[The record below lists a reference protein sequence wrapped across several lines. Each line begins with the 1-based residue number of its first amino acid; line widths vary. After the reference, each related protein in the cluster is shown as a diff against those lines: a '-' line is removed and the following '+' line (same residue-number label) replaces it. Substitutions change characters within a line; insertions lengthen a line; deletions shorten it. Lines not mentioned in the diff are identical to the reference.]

1 MTKTEE
7 IMELVELFGNAMA
20 KDELNQTSTQSAT
33 PYYKLKSAIEE
44 LVADTE
50 TIRAKW
56 CERCAKVI
64 EEELYPR
71 PRSGYQI
78 QYNAG
83 IQELA
88 NKIRSLE

>member
-50 TIRAKW
+50 TIHAKER
-56 CERCAKVI
+56 ERCAKVCTDMQGGWASSDHLDCA
-64 EEELYPR
+64 E
-71 PRSGYQI
+71 
-78 QYNAG
+78 A
-83 IQELA
+83 
-88 NKIRSLE
+88 IRSLE

>member
-50 TIRAKW
+50 TIRAKER
-56 CERCAKVI
+56 ERCAKVI
-64 EEELYPR
+64 EN
-71 PRSGYQI
+71 GYFLHDKSPAKIFADQ
-78 QYNAG
+78 A
-83 IQELA
+83 A
-88 NKIRSLE
+88 KAIRSLE

>member
-1 MTKTEE
+1 MTKDE
-7 IMELVELFGNAMA
+7 IIALAKEAGFSKAPASPAMLVCSPNNIERFTNAI
-20 KDELNQTSTQSAT
+20 Q
-33 PYYKLKSAIEE
+33 
-44 LVADTE
+44 
-50 TIRAKW
+50 AKW